1 MSQFEQA
8 YNQDSKQNDQHLNRY
23 AEQLEQLKQQG
34 NLRQFTANTQ
44 QGSSIQLYD
53 RTNRQINSHK
63 MLNLSSNDYLGLASE
78 LSLREQFFDETPND
92 LRIMSS
98 SSSRLL
104 TGNFPEYEQ
113 FEANL
118 SQAFHGRSTL
128 LFNSGYHMNIGIL
141 PALSDAKTLI
151 LADKL
156 VHASMIDGIRLS
168 TAKHVRYRHNDLN
181 HLDQLL
187 HKYHVDEKF
196 DRIIV
201 VTESIFSMD
210 GDETD
215 LAELVR
221 IKQQFS
227 KVMLYVDEA
236 HAIGVRGEQGL
247 GCAEQYG
254 VMDEIDLLVG
264 TFGKALASVGGY
276 LICHAIIRDYLIN
289 SMRPLIFSTAQ
300 PPICMAWTN
309 FIFQKVLGLNQQR
322 QHLQIIS
329 QNLQQ
334 AISTKGFDCPSTSH
348 IVPIIMGESQ
358 KTVEKAKALQ
368 EAGFYIM
375 PVRPPT
381 VPQYGSRLRIC
392 LTSQVNQTDLDQLVT
407 LL

>member
-1 MSQFEQA
+1 M
-8 YNQDSKQNDQHLNRY
+8 NLLDRY
-23 AEQLEQLKQQG
+23 AAQLDDLKQQG
-34 NLRQFTANTQ
+34 NLRQFTSHTQ
-44 QGSSIQLYD
+44 QGRSINIGGHQ
-53 RTNRQINSHK
+53 
-63 MLNLSSNDYLGLASE
+63 MLNLASNDYLGLAANVQ
-78 LSLREQFFDETPND
+78 LREQFFDETPND
-92 LRIMSS
+92 LRVMSS

-113 FEANL
+113 LEASL
-118 SQAFHGRSTL
+118 SQAFAGRAAL

-168 TAKHVRYRHNDLN
+168 AAKYVRYRHNDLA
-181 HLDQLL
+181 HLEQLL
-187 HKYHVDEKF
+187 KKYHSDESF

-215 LAELVR
+215 LAALVC
-221 IKQQFS
+221 IKQQFA

-236 HAIGVRGEQGL
+236 HAIGVRGERGL
-247 GCAEQYG
+247 GCAEQYN
-254 VMDEIDLLVG
+254 VIEEIDLLVG

-276 LICHAIIRDYLIN
+276 LICHSILRDYLIN

-300 PPICMAWTN
+300 PPICMAWSN
-309 FIFQKVLGLNQQR
+309 FTFQKVLDLNTQR
-322 QHLQIIS
+322 QHLHAMS
-329 QNLQQ
+329 QYLQQ
-334 AISTKGFDCPSTSH
+334 ALRSKSFACPSSSQ
-348 IVPIIMGESQ
+348 IVPVIIGESA
-358 KTVEKAKALQ
+358 KTVAKAQQLQ
-368 EAGFYIM
+368 QAGFYIM

-381 VPQYGSRLRIC
+381 VPKHSSRLRIC
-392 LTSQVNQTDLDQLVT
+392 LSTQITQSDLDQLLP

>member
-1 MSQFEQA
+1 M
-8 YNQDSKQNDQHLNRY
+8 NLLNDY
-23 AEQLEQLKQQG
+23 AAKLDELKQQG
-34 NLRQFTANTQ
+34 NLRQFTSNVQ
-44 QGSSIQLYD
+44 HGRMIEIKNQ
-53 RTNRQINSHK
+53 K
-63 MLNLSSNDYLGLASE
+63 MLNLSSNDYLGLASD
-78 LSLREQFFDETPND
+78 LSLREQFFDETPNE

-113 FEANL
+113 LEASL
-118 SQAFHGRSTL
+118 SQAFHGRAAL

-141 PALSDAKTLI
+141 PALSDSKTLI

-168 TAKHVRYRHNDLN
+168 TAKYVRYRHNDLQ
-181 HLDQLL
+181 HLTQLL
-187 HKYHVDEKF
+187 QTYHADEAF

-215 LAELVR
+215 LAELIR
-221 IKQQFS
+221 IKKQFA

-254 VMDEIDLLVG
+254 VIDDIDLLVG

-276 LICHAIIRDYLIN
+276 LICHPIIREYLIN

-300 PPICMAWTN
+300 PPICMAWTD
-309 FIFQKVLGLNQQR
+309 FIFQKVLTLKNER
-322 QHLQIIS
+322 QHLNNIS
-329 QNLQQ
+329 QSLQQ
-334 AISTKGFDCPSTSH
+334 AVLNKGFACPSTSH
-348 IVPIIMGESQ
+348 IVPVIIGESQ
-358 KTVEKAKALQ
+358 KTVEKAMQLQ
-368 EAGFYIM
+368 QAGFYIM

-381 VPQYGSRLRIC
+381 VPKHGSRLRIS
-392 LTSQVNQTDLDQLVT
+392 LTTQISQTDLDQLVT